1 MQMIEIVSIGISYKT
16 APVEVRERFS
26 FSDAELREALGI
38 LRLGE
43 NVLECCI
50 VSTCNRV
57 EIYAATENRG
67 KCEEE
72 VKSFLLEFHKLPG
85 QSLSPY
91 INSRAGSDAVRHLF
105 RVAASIDSMVIG
117 ETQILNQLKSSY
129 SVAHSE
135 NTVGLILNRLFNRA
149 FFAGKKVRAE
159 TGISS
164 QAVSISYLGVELAKR
179 IFENLANRTVMLVGT
194 GEMGELFAKHL
205 VSNNIK
211 ELYVTSRNFSNAEK
225 LAQSLNGKPIR
236 FEEMLYCLKDIDILV
251 TATGSS
257 DYIIRSE
264 HVKQSLK
271 LRKNDP
277 VFMIDIAVPRDI
289 DPKINRIPGVYLYD
303 IDDLR
308 VVQGEN
314 LNSRKENLKKAEE
327 IVLGVEKGFT
337 DWMESLKVFPVI
349 IDIKRKFEKIKKTE
363 VEKALRK
370 LEGGTGAQKEIIES
384 LANSIIGK
392 IFHDPVTNLKKR
404 TSGYEAA
411 LYSEVTRRLF
421 ELDPMDTLRD
431 ATDIYDEAENWDQG

>member
-1 MQMIEIVSIGISYKT
+1 MPEIVSVGISYRT

-26 FSDAELREALGI
+26 FSDTHLGKALRAL
-38 LRLGE
+38 RMRE

-57 EIYAATENRG
+57 EVYAVAENS
-67 KCEEE
+67 EECGE
-72 VKSFLLEFHKLPG
+72 EIKSFLLDFHKLPS
-85 QSLSPY
+85 QNLYPY
-91 INSRAGSDAVRHLF
+91 MHTLLGSDAAKHLF

-117 ETQILNQLKSSY
+117 ETQILNQLENSY
-129 SVAHSE
+129 CVAHLE
-135 NTVGLILNRLFNRA
+135 GTTGLILNRLFNRA
-149 FFAGKKVRAE
+149 FFAGKKVRSE

-179 IFENLANRTVMLVGT
+179 IFDNLANRSAMLVGT

-211 ELYVTSRNFSNAEK
+211 ELYVTNRNFRHAEDFS
-225 LAQSLNGKPIR
+225 QSLGGEPIR
-236 FEEMLYCLKDIDILV
+236 FEEMLYRLKDVDIVV

-257 DYIIRSE
+257 DYIIKRE

-271 LRKNDP
+271 LRKNEP
-277 VFMIDIAVPRDI
+277 IFMIDIAVPRDI
-289 DPKINRIPGVYLYD
+289 DPNINRIPGVYLYD
-303 IDDLR
+303 IDDLQ

-327 IVLGVEKGFT
+327 IILSVERGFA

-349 IDIKRKFEKIKKTE
+349 IDIKKKFEGIKKSE
-363 VEKALRK
+363 LKRALQK
-370 LEGGTGAQKEIIES
+370 LEGGVAAKDVVES
-384 LANSIIGK
+384 MANSIIGK

-404 TSGYEAA
+404 ASGYESA
-411 LYSEVTRRLF
+411 LYSEVTRNLF
-421 ELDPMDTLRD
+421 ELDPENSSSGVTY
-431 ATDIYDEAENWDQG
+431 IYDEAENWDQR

>member
-1 MQMIEIVSIGISYKT
+1 MIEIVSIGISYKT

-26 FSDAELREALGI
+26 FSDAELREALGT
-38 LRLGE
+38 LRLRE
-43 NVLECCI
+43 TVLECCI

-57 EIYAATENRG
+57 EVYAVTENCG

-72 VKSFLLEFHKLPG
+72 IKSFLLDFHKLNG
-85 QSLSPY
+85 ESLYPY
-91 INSRAGSDAVRHLF
+91 IYTRVGSDAVNHLF

-117 ETQILNQLKSSY
+117 ETQILNQLKNSY
-129 SVAHSE
+129 SVARSE

-179 IFENLANRTVMLVGT
+179 IFENLANRTAMLVGT

-211 ELYVTSRNFSNAEK
+211 ELYVTSRNFRNAEK
-225 LAQSLNGKPIR
+225 LSQSLNGKPIR
-236 FEEMLYCLKDIDILV
+236 FEEMLYSLKDIDILV

-264 HVKQSLK
+264 HVKESLK

-277 VFMIDIAVPRDI
+277 IFLIDIAVPRNI

-314 LNSRKENLKKAEE
+314 LNSRKENLKK
-327 IVLGVEKGFT
+327 
-337 DWMESLKVFPVI
+337 P
-349 IDIKRKFEKIKKTE
+349 KK
-363 VEKALRK
+363 
-370 LEGGTGAQKEIIES
+370 
-384 LANSIIGK
+384 
-392 IFHDPVTNLKKR
+392 
-404 TSGYEAA
+404 
-411 LYSEVTRRLF
+411 
-421 ELDPMDTLRD
+421 
-431 ATDIYDEAENWDQG
+431 

>member
-1 MQMIEIVSIGISYKT
+1 MIEIVSIGISYKT

-26 FSDAELREALGI
+26 FSDAELREALGT
-38 LRLGE
+38 LRLRE

-57 EIYAATENRG
+57 EVYAVTENCG

-72 VKSFLLEFHKLPG
+72 IKSFLMDFHKL
-85 QSLSPY
+85 QSESLYPY
-91 INSRAGSDAVRHLF
+91 IYTRVGSDAVNHLF

-117 ETQILNQLKSSY
+117 ETQILNQLKNSY
-129 SVAHSE
+129 SVARSE
-135 NTVGLILNRLFNRA
+135 STVGLILNRLFNRA

-211 ELYVTSRNFSNAEK
+211 ELYVTSRNFRNAEK
-225 LAQSLNGKPIR
+225 LSQSLNGKPIR
-236 FEEMLYCLKDIDILV
+236 FEEMLYSLKDIDILV
-251 TATGSS
+251 TATGSP

-264 HVKQSLK
+264 HVEQSLK

-277 VFMIDIAVPRDI
+277 IFMIDIAVPRDI
-289 DPKINRIPGVYLYD
+289 DPKINKIPGVYLYD

-314 LNSRKENLKKAEE
+314 LNSRKENLKKAEG
-327 IVLGVEKGFT
+327 IVLKIEKGFM

-349 IDIKRKFEKIKKTE
+349 IDIKRKFEEIKKIE

-370 LEGGTGAQKEIIES
+370 LEGGTGEQKEIIES

-421 ELDPMDTLRD
+421 ELDPVDAPRD
-431 ATDIYDEAENWDQG
+431 AKDIYDEAENWDQG

>member
-1 MQMIEIVSIGISYKT
+1 MIEIVSVEITYKT

-26 FSDAELREALGI
+26 FSDADLRKALEI
-38 LRLGE
+38 LRLRE
-43 NVLECCI
+43 SVLECCI

-57 EIYAATENRG
+57 EVYAATENRG
-67 KCEEE
+67 KCEDEI
-72 VKSFLLEFHKLPG
+72 KSFLLDFHKLPG
-85 QSLSPY
+85 GSLHSYMHTRVGP
-91 INSRAGSDAVRHLF
+91 DAVRHLF

-117 ETQILNQLKSSY
+117 ETQILNQLKHSY
-129 SVAHSE
+129 SVARSE
-135 NTVGLILNRLFNRA
+135 NTVGLMLNRLFNRA
-149 FFAGKKVRAE
+149 FFTGKKVRAE

-211 ELYVTSRNFSNAEK
+211 ELYITSRDFRNAEK
-225 LAQSLNGKPIR
+225 LSQSLKGKPVK
-236 FEEMLYCLKDIDILV
+236 FEEMFYRLKDIDILV

-264 HVKQSLK
+264 HVRQSLK

-277 VFMIDIAVPRDI
+277 IFMIDIAVPRDI

-327 IVLGVEKGFT
+327 IVLTVEKGFN

-349 IDIKRKFEKIKKTE
+349 IDIKQKFEKIKKTE
-363 VEKALRK
+363 VEKALRR
-370 LEGGTGAQKEIIES
+370 LEGGTGTQKEIIEN

-404 TSGYEAA
+404 TSGYEAV

-421 ELDPMDTLRD
+421 ELDPVD
-431 ATDIYDEAENWDQG
+431 ASQDVKDIYDEAENWDQR

>member
-1 MQMIEIVSIGISYKT
+1 MIDIVSVGISYKT

-26 FSDAELREALGI
+26 FSDTDLRKALEI
-38 LRLGE
+38 LRLRE

-57 EIYAATENRG
+57 EVYAATEHRG

-72 VKSFLLEFHKLPG
+72 IKSFLLDFHKLPG
-85 QSLSPY
+85 GSLHSY
-91 INSRAGSDAVRHLF
+91 MHTRVGSDAVRHLF

-117 ETQILNQLKSSY
+117 ETQILNQLKNSY
-129 SVAHSE
+129 SVARSE

-149 FFAGKKVRAE
+149 LFAGKKVRAE

-179 IFENLANRTVMLVGT
+179 IFENLANRTVLLVGT

-211 ELYVTSRNFSNAEK
+211 ELYITSRNFSSAEK
-225 LAQSLNGKPIR
+225 LSQSLKGKPIR
-236 FEEMLYCLKDIDILV
+236 FEEMLYRLKDIDILV

-277 VFMIDIAVPRDI
+277 IFMIDIAVPRDI

-327 IVLGVEKGFT
+327 IVLTVEKGFN

-349 IDIKRKFEKIKKTE
+349 IDIKQKFEKIKKTE
-363 VEKALRK
+363 VEKALRR
-370 LEGGTGAQKEIIES
+370 LEGGTGTQKEIIEN

-421 ELDPMDTLRD
+421 ELDPAD
-431 ATDIYDEAENWDQG
+431 ASQDVKDIYDEAENWDQR

>member
-1 MQMIEIVSIGISYKT
+1 MIEIVSTGISYKT

-26 FSDAELREALGI
+26 FSDADLREALGT
-38 LRLGE
+38 LRLRE
-43 NVLECCI
+43 SVLECCI

-57 EIYAATENRG
+57 EVYAVTENCG
-67 KCEEE
+67 KCGEEI
-72 VKSFLLEFHKLPG
+72 KSFLLDFHKLPG

-91 INSRAGSDAVRHLF
+91 IHTRVGPDAVRHLF

-129 SVAHSE
+129 NVAHSE

-194 GEMGELFAKHL
+194 REMGELFAKHL

-225 LAQSLNGKPIR
+225 LSRSLKGKPIR
-236 FEEMLYCLKDIDILV
+236 FEEMLYRLKDIDILV

-277 VFMIDIAVPRDI
+277 IFMIDIAVPRDI
-289 DPKINRIPGVYLYD
+289 DPKINKIPGVYLYD

-327 IVLGVEKGFT
+327 IVLNVEKGFM

-370 LEGGTGAQKEIIES
+370 LEGGAGVEKEIIES

-421 ELDPMDTLRD
+421 ELDPMDASRD
-431 ATDIYDEAENWDQG
+431 VTDIYDEAENWDQG

>member
-1 MQMIEIVSIGISYKT
+1 MIEIVSVGISYKT

-26 FSDAELREALGI
+26 FSDTDLRGALGI
-38 LRLGE
+38 LRSRE
-43 NVLECCI
+43 NVFECCI

-57 EIYAATENRG
+57 EVYAATEHRG

-72 VKSFLLEFHKLPG
+72 IKSFLLDFHKLPG
-85 QSLSPY
+85 GSLHSYMHTRVGP
-91 INSRAGSDAVRHLF
+91 DAVRHLF

-117 ETQILNQLKSSY
+117 ETQILNQLKNSY
-129 SVAHSE
+129 SVARSE

-149 FFAGKKVRAE
+149 LFAGKKVRAE

-211 ELYVTSRNFSNAEK
+211 ELYVTSRNFSSAEK
-225 LAQSLNGKPIR
+225 LSRSLKGKPVR
-236 FEEMLYCLKDIDILV
+236 FEEILYRLKDIDILV

-264 HVKQSLK
+264 HIKQSLK

-277 VFMIDIAVPRDI
+277 IFMIDIAVPRDI

-327 IVLGVEKGFT
+327 IVLTVEKGFN

-421 ELDPMDTLRD
+421 ELDPMDASRD
-431 ATDIYDEAENWDQG
+431 VTDIYDEAENWDQG

>member
-1 MQMIEIVSIGISYKT
+1 MPEIVSVGISYRT

-26 FSDAELREALGI
+26 FSDNDLREALRV
-38 LRLGE
+38 LCMRE
-43 NVLECCI
+43 SVLECCI

-57 EIYAATENRG
+57 EIYAVGESRE
-67 KCEEE
+67 KCGEEI
-72 VKSFLLEFHKLPG
+72 KSFLLDFHKLPG
-85 QSLSPY
+85 QNLYPY
-91 INSRAGSDAVRHLF
+91 THTRLGSDAARHLF

-117 ETQILNQLKSSY
+117 ETQILNQLKNSY

-135 NTVGLILNRLFNRA
+135 GTTGLVLNRLFNRA
-149 FFAGKKVRAE
+149 LFAGKKVRAE

-179 IFENLANRTVMLVGT
+179 IFENLANRSAMLIGT
-194 GEMGELFAKHL
+194 GEMGELFARHL

-211 ELYVTSRNFSNAEK
+211 ELYLTSRDFRNAEN
-225 LAQSLNGKPIR
+225 LSQSLGGKPIR
-236 FEEMLYCLKDIDILV
+236 SEEMLYHLKDVDILV

-257 DYIIRSE
+257 DYIIRKE
-264 HVKQSLK
+264 HVEQSLR

-277 VFMIDIAVPRDI
+277 IFMIDIAVPRDI

-327 IVLGVEKGFT
+327 IVLNVERGFT

-349 IDIKRKFEKIKKTE
+349 IDIKRKFEEIKKSE
-363 VEKALRK
+363 LKRALQK
-370 LEGGTGAQKEIIES
+370 LEGGAAAKDVVES
-384 LANSIIGK
+384 VANSIIGK

-404 TSGYEAA
+404 ASGYDSA

-421 ELDPMDTLRD
+421 ELDPED
-431 ATDIYDEAENWDQG
+431 ALSEETDIYDEAENWDKR

>member
-1 MQMIEIVSIGISYKT
+1 MIEIVSIGISYKT
-16 APVEVRERFS
+16 APVEVRELFS
-26 FSDAELREALGI
+26 FSDAELREALGT
-38 LRLGE
+38 LRLRE
-43 NVLECCI
+43 TVLECCI

-57 EIYAATENRG
+57 EVYAATENCG

-72 VKSFLLEFHKLPG
+72 IKSFLMDFHRLQG
-85 QSLSPY
+85 ESLYPY
-91 INSRAGSDAVRHLF
+91 IYTRVGSDAVNHLF

-117 ETQILNQLKSSY
+117 ETQILNQLKNSY
-129 SVAHSE
+129 GVARSE
-135 NTVGLILNRLFNRA
+135 STVGLILNRLFNRA

-179 IFENLANRTVMLVGT
+179 IFENLANRTAMLVGT

-211 ELYVTSRNFSNAEK
+211 ELYVTSRNFRNAEK
-225 LAQSLNGKPIR
+225 LSQSLNGKPIR
-236 FEEMLYCLKDIDILV
+236 FEEMLYSLKDIDILV
-251 TATGSS
+251 TATGSP

-264 HVKQSLK
+264 HVEQSLK

-277 VFMIDIAVPRDI
+277 IFMIDIAVPRDI

-314 LNSRKENLKKAEE
+314 LNSRKENLKKAEG
-327 IVLGVEKGFT
+327 IVLKVEKGFM

-349 IDIKRKFEKIKKTE
+349 IDIKRKFEEIKKIE

-370 LEGGTGAQKEIIES
+370 LEGGTGEQKEIIES

-421 ELDPMDTLRD
+421 ELDPVDAPRD
-431 ATDIYDEAENWDQG
+431 AKDIYDEAENWDQG

>member
-1 MQMIEIVSIGISYKT
+1 MVEIVSIGISYKT
-16 APVEVRERFS
+16 APLEVRERFS
-26 FSDAELREALGI
+26 FSDTDLREALGI
-38 LRLGE
+38 LRLRE
-43 NVLECCI
+43 SVLECCI

-57 EIYAATENRG
+57 EVYAATENRG

-72 VKSFLLEFHKLPG
+72 IKSFLLDFHKLPG
-85 QSLSPY
+85 QSLYPY
-91 INSRAGSDAVRHLF
+91 IHTRVGSDAVRHLF
-105 RVAASIDSMVIG
+105 KVAASIDSMVIG
-117 ETQILNQLKSSY
+117 ETQILNQLKNSY
-129 SVAHSE
+129 SVARSE

-211 ELYVTSRNFSNAEK
+211 ELYITSRNFRNAEK
-225 LAQSLNGKPIR
+225 LSQSLRGKPIR
-236 FEEMLYCLKDIDILV
+236 FEEMLYRLKDIDILV

-264 HVKQSLK
+264 HVKESLK

-277 VFMIDIAVPRDI
+277 IFMIDIAVPRDI

-314 LNSRKENLKKAEE
+314 LNSRKENLKKAET
-327 IVLGVEKGFT
+327 IVLTVEKGFN

-349 IDIKRKFEKIKKTE
+349 IDIKQKFEKIKKTE
-363 VEKALRK
+363 VEKALRR
-370 LEGGTGAQKEIIES
+370 LEGGTGTQKEIIES

-421 ELDPMDTLRD
+421 ELGPVD
-431 ATDIYDEAENWDQG
+431 AAQDAIDIYDEAENWDQR

>member
-1 MQMIEIVSIGISYKT
+1 MIEIVSVGISYKT

-26 FSDAELREALGI
+26 FSDTDLRKALGI
-38 LRLGE
+38 LRSRE
-43 NVLECCI
+43 NVFECCI

-57 EIYAATENRG
+57 EVYAATEHRG

-72 VKSFLLEFHKLPG
+72 IKSFLLDFHKLPG
-85 QSLSPY
+85 GNLHSY
-91 INSRAGSDAVRHLF
+91 MHTRVGSDAVRHLF

-117 ETQILNQLKSSY
+117 ETQILNQLKNSY
-129 SVAHSE
+129 SVARSE

-149 FFAGKKVRAE
+149 LFTGKKVRAE

-211 ELYVTSRNFSNAEK
+211 ELYVTSRNFSSAEK
-225 LAQSLNGKPIR
+225 LSRSLKGKPVR
-236 FEEMLYCLKDIDILV
+236 FEEMLYRLKDIDILV

-264 HVKQSLK
+264 HIKQSLK

-277 VFMIDIAVPRDI
+277 IFMIDIAVPRDI

-327 IVLGVEKGFT
+327 IVLTVEKGFN

-349 IDIKRKFEKIKKTE
+349 IDIKQKFENIKKTE
-363 VEKALRK
+363 VEKALRR
-370 LEGGTGAQKEIIES
+370 LEGGTGTQKEIIES

-421 ELDPMDTLRD
+421 ELDPVDASRD
-431 ATDIYDEAENWDQG
+431 IADIYDEAENWDQG

>member
-1 MQMIEIVSIGISYKT
+1 MIEIVSVGISYKT

-26 FSDAELREALGI
+26 FSDTDLRGALGI
-38 LRLGE
+38 LRSRE
-43 NVLECCI
+43 NVFECCI

-57 EIYAATENRG
+57 EVYAATEHRG

-72 VKSFLLEFHKLPG
+72 IKSFLLDFHKLPG
-85 QSLSPY
+85 GSLHSYMHTRVGP
-91 INSRAGSDAVRHLF
+91 DAVRHLF

-117 ETQILNQLKSSY
+117 ETQILNQLKNSY
-129 SVAHSE
+129 SVARSE

-149 FFAGKKVRAE
+149 LFAGKKVRAE

-211 ELYVTSRNFSNAEK
+211 ELYVTSRNFSSAEK
-225 LAQSLNGKPIR
+225 LSRSLKGKPVR
-236 FEEMLYCLKDIDILV
+236 FEEMLYRLKDIDILV

-264 HVKQSLK
+264 HIKQSLK

-277 VFMIDIAVPRDI
+277 IFMIDIAVPRDI

-327 IVLGVEKGFT
+327 IVLTVEKGFN

-421 ELDPMDTLRD
+421 ELDPMDASRD
-431 ATDIYDEAENWDQG
+431 VTDIYDEAENWDQG

>member
-1 MQMIEIVSIGISYKT
+1 MIEIVSVGISYKT

-26 FSDAELREALGI
+26 FSDTDLRKALGI
-38 LRLGE
+38 LRSRE
-43 NVLECCI
+43 DVFECCI

-57 EIYAATENRG
+57 EVYAATEHRG
-67 KCEEE
+67 KCEE
-72 VKSFLLEFHKLPG
+72 VIKSFLLDFHKLPG
-85 QSLSPY
+85 GSLDSY
-91 INSRAGSDAVRHLF
+91 MHTRVGSDAVRHLF

-117 ETQILNQLKSSY
+117 ETQILNQLKNSY
-129 SVAHSE
+129 SVARSE

-149 FFAGKKVRAE
+149 LFAGKKVRAE

-211 ELYVTSRNFSNAEK
+211 ELYVTSRNFSSAEK
-225 LAQSLNGKPIR
+225 LSRSLKGKPVR
-236 FEEMLYCLKDIDILV
+236 FEEMLYRLKDIDILV

-257 DYIIRSE
+257 DYIIKSE
-264 HVKQSLK
+264 HIKQSLK

-277 VFMIDIAVPRDI
+277 IFMIDIAVPRDI
-289 DPKINRIPGVYLYD
+289 DPKINKIPGVYLYD

-327 IVLGVEKGFT
+327 IVLTVEKGFN

-421 ELDPMDTLRD
+421 ELDPMDASRD
-431 ATDIYDEAENWDQG
+431 VTDIYDEVENWDQG

>member
-1 MQMIEIVSIGISYKT
+1 MVEIVSTGISYKT
-16 APVEVRERFS
+16 APVGIRERFS
-26 FSDAELREALGI
+26 FSDTDLREALRI
-38 LRLGE
+38 LRSGE

-57 EIYAATENRG
+57 EVYAATENRG

-72 VKSFLLEFHKLPG
+72 IKSFLLDFHKLPG
-85 QSLSPY
+85 QSLYPY
-91 INSRAGSDAVRHLF
+91 IHTRVGSDAVRHLF

-117 ETQILNQLKSSY
+117 ETQILNQLKNSY
-129 SVAHSE
+129 SVARSE
-135 NTVGLILNRLFNRA
+135 DTVGLILNRLFNRA

-211 ELYVTSRNFSNAEK
+211 ELYVTSRNFRNAEK
-225 LAQSLNGKPIR
+225 LSQSLRGKPIR
-236 FEEMLYCLKDIDILV
+236 FEEMFYRLKDIDILV

-264 HVKQSLK
+264 HVKESLK

-277 VFMIDIAVPRDI
+277 IFMIDIAVPRDI

-314 LNSRKENLKKAEE
+314 LNSRKENLKKAET
-327 IVLGVEKGFT
+327 IVLTVEKGFN

-349 IDIKRKFEKIKKTE
+349 IDIKQKFEKIKKTE
-363 VEKALRK
+363 VEKALRR
-370 LEGGTGAQKEIIES
+370 LEGGTGTQKEIIES

-411 LYSEVTRRLF
+411 LYSEVTRKLF
-421 ELDPMDTLRD
+421 ELGPVD
-431 ATDIYDEAENWDQG
+431 AAQDAIDIYDEAENWDQR

>member
-1 MQMIEIVSIGISYKT
+1 MIEIVSVGISYKT
-16 APVEVRERFS
+16 TPVEVRERFS
-26 FSDAELREALGI
+26 FSDADIREALGI
-38 LRLGE
+38 LRLRE
-43 NVLECCI
+43 NVLECFI

-57 EIYAATENRG
+57 EVYAVTENRG

-72 VKSFLLEFHKLPG
+72 IKSFLLDFHNLADK
-85 QSLSPY
+85 SLYPY
-91 INSRAGSDAVRHLF
+91 MHTRLGPDAVRHFF

-117 ETQILNQLKSSY
+117 ETQILNQLKNSY
-129 SVAHSE
+129 GAARSE

-149 FFAGKKVRAE
+149 FLTGKKVRAE

-179 IFENLANRTVMLVGT
+179 IFENLANRTAMLVGT

-211 ELYVTSRNFSNAEK
+211 ELYVTSRNFRNAEK
-225 LAQSLNGKPIR
+225 LSQSLSGKPIR
-236 FEEMLYCLKDIDILV
+236 FEEMLYRLKDIDILV

-264 HVKQSLK
+264 HVKQSLR

-327 IVLGVEKGFT
+327 IVLSVEKGFT
-337 DWMESLKVFPVI
+337 DWMESLKVFPII
-349 IDIKRKFEKIKKTE
+349 IDIKQKFEKIKKTE

-370 LEGGTGAQKEIIES
+370 LEGGTGAQKEIIEN

-421 ELDPMDTLRD
+421 ELDPLDASRD